1 MMKKVSERFIEGIEL
16 LDFTTGNSTEASLLF
31 IAQLYQ
37 KTRLSPKELFS
48 LETAEIYEADA
59 VYFRRFDD
67 GRVPIP
73 QIYIYDNTT
82 GRYDSRKYAE
92 IHRNLWSSCI
102 IPVFIIIEKTQ
113 IKIFDS
119 RNKVKIQGDDI
130 ITNPIETL
138 QFSASAVKQFS
149 AKSFDNGTFWE
160 LSQNQNKFLV
170 GTSAYNDLIDGLK
183 AIRKKFLENS
193 KLPPVTAHKL
203 LVLSILI
210 KYLEER
216 GDEGGSMFAKNFFKK
231 FGAENFCGVLRK
243 KGKIVE
249 LFEQLSNHFNGKIF
263 EWNDSNELKI
273 LKQADLSILAD
284 YLDGNVKNNQ
294 YVFWRLYSFN
304 HLPIE
309 LISSVYEEF
318 LGKEKKDV
326 VYTPHFLVNLSVDEC
341 MPISEPRSSFK
352 VLDPSCGSGIF
363 LVVAFKRLVEW
374 SRYKIYL
381 ETGERK
387 KLSSKELLRLL
398 VNNIYGV
405 DKEDDATRLTVFSLA
420 LALCDML
427 SPKEIWTD
435 LKFEDLNIKNI
446 HSKDFFAF
454 LKVHEKK
461 SFDLII
467 GNPPFDELTKTE
479 FDVLVKAN
487 TISLD
492 YKIPQNQ
499 IALLFLDQSVKLL
512 KDGGLLS
519 LIMPSGPLLYNDTI
533 EFRRNFFSKNNVLQI
548 LDLTNLRR
556 VLYGKADVST
566 AIIFVQA
573 QIPDEK
579 PIVHITVSKSR
590 PAKEKILFELDHYDF
605 HQVTKEQANE
615 SKFIWKANLL
625 GGQRLF
631 SLIQRLSKLRTIEQF
646 LNSKE
651 RDGWKMRE
659 GFIVG
664 KKNKKFK
671 AEYITGKSCLPTEA
685 FTEEGIDESMIY
697 KETEVYFKDPSFEEI
712 FKPPHLLIKEN
723 IGEKKIPIFFSNKYL
738 TFRDKIVGISSPKK
752 SYSELE
758 DLYNTFKKNNDL
770 FRLFIAS
777 TSNQLFINK
786 NTAILKQDIMG
797 VPYPSVATDLKLS
810 FAERIIK
817 DDVLKYGIEYL
828 RINDNAVTKN
838 MATED
843 DLTAFSS
850 VLEKALNSVYQ
861 EDEKRFQLS
870 HIIESNG
877 WYACGF
883 KYAAKEVNYK
893 YEKSEKAENDLS
905 ALIES
910 NLGKNIRVNRI
921 LRYYGKNTLYL
932 IKPKQLKYWLKSIA
946 LRDADDSLQD
956 LIKAGF

>member
-16 LDFTTGNSTEASLLF
+16 LDFTTGNSHDASLLF
-31 IAQLYQ
+31 VSQLYQ
-37 KTRLSPKELFS
+37 KSRLSPKELFS

-73 QIYIYDNTT
+73 QIYIYDNTS
-82 GRYDSRKYAE
+82 GRYNSKKYAE

-113 IKIFDS
+113 IKVFDS

-130 ITNPIETL
+130 VTSPIETL
-138 QFSASAVKQFS
+138 QFSAAAVKQFS

-170 GTSAYNDLIDGLK
+170 STSAYIDLIEGLK
-183 AIRKKFLENS
+183 AIRKKFLETSN
-193 KLPPVTAHKL
+193 LPPVTAHKL

-263 EWNDSNELKI
+263 EWNDSSELKI
-273 LKQADLSILAD
+273 LKQTDLSILAD
-284 YLDGNVKNNQ
+284 YLDGNIKNNQ
-294 YVFWRLYSFN
+294 YVLWRLYSFN

-318 LGKEKKDV
+318 LGKDKKDV
-326 VYTPHFLVNLSVDEC
+326 VYTPHFLVNLMVDEC
-341 MPISEPRSSFK
+341 MPISEPKDSFK
-352 VLDPSCGSGIF
+352 VIDPSCGSGIF

-374 SRYKIYL
+374 SRYKIYN

-387 KLSSKELLRLL
+387 KLSSKELLKLL
-398 VNNIYGV
+398 ISNIYGV

-435 LKFEDLNIKNI
+435 LRFEDLSINNI
-446 HSKDFFAF
+446 HSKDFFTF
-454 LKVHEKK
+454 LREHEKK
-461 SFDLII
+461 SFDLVI
-467 GNPPFDELTKTE
+467 GNPPFDELTKVE
-479 FDVLVKAN
+479 FDKLINKN
-487 TISLD
+487 GINLI

-512 KDGGLLS
+512 KDGCLLS
-519 LIMPSGPLLYNDTI
+519 LIMPSGPLLYNDTV
-533 EFRRNFFSKNNVLQI
+533 EYRRNFFSKNNVLQI

-556 VLYGKADVST
+556 VLFEKADVST
-566 AIIFVQA
+566 AIIFVQS
-573 QIPDEK
+573 QVPDEK
-579 PIVHITVSKSR
+579 PIIHITVSKSR

-605 HQVTKEQANE
+605 HNVTKEQATE

-631 SLIQRLSKLRTIEQF
+631 YLVQRLSKLRTIEQF
-646 LNSKE
+646 LNMKE
-651 RDGWKMRE
+651 NEGWKMRE

-671 AEYITGKSCLPTEA
+671 AEYITGKPCLPTDA
-685 FTEEGIDESMIY
+685 FTEEGVDESKVY
-697 KETEVYFKDPSFEEI
+697 KEPEVFFKDPSFEEI
-712 FKPPHLLIKEN
+712 FNPPHLLIKEN
-723 IGEKKIPIFFSNKYL
+723 IGDERIPIHFSNKYL
-738 TFRDKIVGISSPKK
+738 TFRHNIVGISAPKK
-752 SYSELE
+752 EITELE
-758 DLYNTFKKNNDL
+758 KLFDVFKKNNDL
-770 FRLFIAS
+770 FRLYISA

-786 NTAILKQDIMG
+786 NTAILKQDLMDL
-797 VPYPSVATDLKLS
+797 PYPSVSADLKLS

-828 RINDNAVTKN
+828 RKNDNIITKN
-838 MATED
+838 FAAEN
-843 DLTAFSS
+843 DLTSFANVF
-850 VLEKALNSVYQ
+850 EKALNSIYQ
-861 EDEKRFQLS
+861 EGEKLFQLS

-877 WYACGF
+877 WFATGF
-883 KYAAKEVNYK
+883 RYTSKAVNYK
-893 YEKSEKAENDLS
+893 YEKSQKAESDLS
-905 ALIES
+905 ALIEGS
-910 NLGKNIRVNRI
+910 LGKNIRINRI
-921 LRYYGKNTLYL
+921 LRYYGKDTLYL
-932 IKPKQLKYWLKSIA
+932 IKPKQLRYWLKSIA

>member
-1 MMKKVSERFIEGIEL
+1 MKKATDRFIEGIEL
-16 LDFTTGNSTEASLLF
+16 LDFTTGNSNDASLLF
-31 IAQLYQ
+31 VTQLYQ
-37 KTRLSPKELFS
+37 KARLSPKELFS

-73 QIYIYDNTT
+73 QIYIYDNTS
-82 GRYDSRKYAE
+82 GRYDTKKYAE

-130 ITNPIETL
+130 ITSPIETL

-170 GTSAYNDLIDGLK
+170 STSAYNDLIEGLK
-183 AIRKKFLENS
+183 SIRKKFLENS
-193 KLPPVTAHKL
+193 KLPSVTAHKL

-231 FGAENFCGVLRK
+231 FGAGNFCGVLRK

-263 EWNDSNELKI
+263 EWSDSNELEI
-273 LKQADLSILAD
+273 LKHTDLSILAD
-284 YLDGNVKNNQ
+284 YLDGNLKNNQ

-341 MPISEPRSSFK
+341 MPISEPKASFK
-352 VLDPSCGSGIF
+352 ILDPSCGSGIF

-374 SRYKIYL
+374 NRYKVYL

-446 HSKDFFAF
+446 HSKDFFTF
-454 LKVHEKK
+454 LGEHEKK

-479 FDVLVKAN
+479 FDGLVKAN
-487 TISLD
+487 NINLN

-499 IALLFLDQSVKLL
+499 IALLFLDQSIKLL

-573 QIPDEK
+573 QLPDEK
-579 PIVHITVSKSR
+579 PIIHITVSKSR

-605 HQVTKEQANE
+605 HKVTKEQANE

-625 GGQRLF
+625 GGKRLYF
-631 SLIQRLSKLRTIEQF
+631 LIHRLSILRSLGEY
-646 LNSKE
+646 LKDKKKE
-651 RDGWKMRE
+651 NWHVQE
-659 GFIVG
+659 GFIIG
-664 KKNKKFK
+664 SNSKKRK
-671 AEYITGKSCLPTEA
+671 ADFITGKSFLPTEA
-685 FTEEGIDESMIY
+685 FTEEGIDESKIEIIKDKYFASPRIEEIY
-697 KETEVYFKDPSFEEI
+697 K
-712 FKPPHLLIKEN
+712 PPLLLIKEN
-723 IGEKKIPIFFSNKYL
+723 IGEEKIPIYFSNRYL
-738 TFRDKIVGISSPKK
+738 TYKDKIVGISTPKK
-752 SYSELE
+752 NKPELE
-758 DLYNTFKKNNDL
+758 ELHTALIKHNDL

-786 NTAILKQDIMG
+786 NTAILKQDLMRL
-797 VPYPSVATDLKLS
+797 PYPSVSTDLKLS
-810 FAERIIK
+810 FAENIIK

-828 RINDNAVTKN
+828 RINDNAITKKV
-838 MATED
+838 ATEN
-843 DLTAFSS
+843 DLTVFAN
-850 VLEKALNSVYQ
+850 VLAKALNSVYA
-861 EDEKRFQLS
+861 EGEKHFQLS
-870 HIIESNG
+870 HIIESSG

-883 KYAAKEVNYK
+883 KYAVKEVNYK

-905 ALIES
+905 DLIES

-932 IKPKQLKYWLKSIA
+932 IKPKQLRYWLKSIA

>member
-1 MMKKVSERFIEGIEL
+1 MKKVSERFTEGIEL
-16 LDFTTGNSTEASLLF
+16 LDFTTGDSSDASLLF
-31 IAQLYQ
+31 VSQLYQ

-73 QIYIYDNTT
+73 QIYIYDNTSE
-82 GRYDSRKYAE
+82 RYNTKKYAE

-138 QFSASAVKQFS
+138 QFSASAVKHFS

-170 GTSAYNDLIDGLK
+170 STSAYNDLIEGLK
-183 AIRKKFLENS
+183 SIRKKFLENS

-243 KGKIVE
+243 KGKIIE

-273 LKQADLSILAD
+273 LKQTDLSILAD
-284 YLDGNVKNNQ
+284 YLDGNIKNNQ

-341 MPISEPRSSFK
+341 MPISEPKDSFK
-352 VLDPSCGSGIF
+352 ILDPSCGSGIF

-374 SRYKIYL
+374 NRYKVYL

-446 HSKDFFAF
+446 HSKDFFTF
-454 LKVHEKK
+454 LREHEKK

-479 FDVLVKAN
+479 FEELVRAN
-487 TISLD
+487 DIDLN

-499 IALLFLDQSVKLL
+499 IALLFLDQSIKLL

-533 EFRRNFFSKNNVLQI
+533 EFRMNFFSKNNVLQI

-573 QIPDEK
+573 QVPDEK

-605 HQVTKEQANE
+605 HKVTKEQANK

-646 LNSKE
+646 LNLKE
-651 RDGWKMRE
+651 GNGWKMRE

-671 AEYITGKSCLPTEA
+671 AEYITGKPCLPTAA
-685 FTEEGIDESMIY
+685 FTEDGIDESMIY
-697 KETEVYFKDPSFEEI
+697 KESEVYFKDPSFEEI

-723 IGEKKIPIFFSNKYL
+723 IGDSKIPIFFSNKYL
-738 TFRDKIVGISSPKK
+738 TFRDKVVGISSPKK
-752 SYSELE
+752 DYLELE

-786 NTAILKQDIMG
+786 NTAILKQDLMG
-797 VPYPSVATDLKLS
+797 VPYPSVAADLKLS

-828 RINDNAVTKN
+828 RKNDNTITKN
-838 MATED
+838 FATEN
-843 DLTAFSS
+843 DLTAFAR
-850 VLEKALNSVYQ
+850 VFEKALNSVYK
-861 EDEKRFQLS
+861 EGEKHFQLS
-870 HIIESNG
+870 HIIESSG

-883 KYAAKEVNYK
+883 KYTARDVGYK
-893 YEKSEKAENDLS
+893 YEKSQKAENDLS
-905 ALIES
+905 SLIES

-921 LRYYGKNTLYL
+921 LRYYGENTLYL
-932 IKPKQLKYWLKSIA
+932 IKPKQLRYWLKSLA

>member
-1 MMKKVSERFIEGIEL
+1 MKKVSERFIEGIEL
-16 LDFTTGNSTEASLLF
+16 LDFTTGNSNDASLLF
-31 IAQLYQ
+31 VSQLYQ
-37 KTRLSPKELFS
+37 KLRLSPKELFS

-82 GRYDSRKYAE
+82 GRYDSKKYAE

-113 IKIFDS
+113 IKVFDS

-130 ITNPIETL
+130 VTSPIETL

-170 GTSAYNDLIDGLK
+170 STSAYIDLIEGLK
-183 AIRKKFLENS
+183 AIRKKFLETSN
-193 KLPPVTAHKL
+193 LPPIAAHKL

-249 LFEQLSNHFNGKIF
+249 LFEKLSNHFNGKIF
-263 EWNDSNELKI
+263 EWNDSSELEI
-273 LKQADLSILAD
+273 LKQTDLSILAD

-318 LGKEKKDV
+318 LGKDKKDV
-326 VYTPHFLVNLSVDEC
+326 VYTPHFLVNLMVDEC
-341 MPISEPRSSFK
+341 MPVSEPKDSFK
-352 VLDPSCGSGIF
+352 VIDPSCGSGIF

-381 ETGERK
+381 ETGQRK
-387 KLSSKELLRLL
+387 KLSSKELLKLL
-398 VNNIYGV
+398 ISNIYGV

-435 LKFEDLNIKNI
+435 LRFEDLSINNI

-454 LKVHEKK
+454 LREHEEK
-461 SFDLII
+461 SFDLVI
-467 GNPPFDELTKTE
+467 GNPPFGELTKAE
-479 FDVLVKAN
+479 FDKLIKKN
-487 TISLD
+487 GINLI

-499 IALLFLDQSVKLL
+499 IALLFLDQSIKLL
-512 KDGGLLS
+512 KDGSLLS
-519 LIMPSGPLLYNDTI
+519 LIMPSGPLLYNDTVDY
-533 EFRRNFFSKNNVLQI
+533 RKNFFGRNNVLQI

-556 VLYGKADVST
+556 VLFEKADVST

-573 QIPDEK
+573 QVPDEN
-579 PIVHITVSKSR
+579 PIIHITVSKSR

-605 HQVTKEQANE
+605 HNVTKEQATE

-631 SLIQRLSKLRTIEQF
+631 YLVQRLSKLRTIEQF
-646 LNSKE
+646 LNIKE
-651 RDGWKMRE
+651 NEGWEMRE

-671 AEYITGKSCLPTEA
+671 AEYITGKPCLPTDA
-685 FTEEGIDESMIY
+685 FTEEGVDESKIY
-697 KETEVYFKDPSFEEI
+697 KETEVFFKDPSFEEI

-723 IGEKKIPIFFSNKYL
+723 IGDERIPIHFSDKYL
-738 TFRDKIVGISSPKK
+738 TFRHNIVSISAPRKEIT
-752 SYSELE
+752 ELE
-758 DLYNTFKKNNDL
+758 KLFDVFKKNNDL
-770 FRLFIAS
+770 FRLYISA

-786 NTAILKQDIMG
+786 NTAILKQDLMNL
-797 VPYPSVATDLKLS
+797 PYPSVAADLKLS

-828 RINDNAVTKN
+828 RKNDNIISKKFAAEN
-838 MATED
+838 
-843 DLTAFSS
+843 DLISFANVF
-850 VLEKALNSVYQ
+850 EKALNSIYQ
-861 EDEKRFQLS
+861 EGENHFQLS

-877 WYACGF
+877 WFATGF
-883 KYAAKEVNYK
+883 RYTSREVNHK
-893 YEKSEKAENDLS
+893 YEKSQKAEIDLS
-905 ALIES
+905 ALIEGS
-910 NLGKNIRVNRI
+910 LGKNIRINRI
-921 LRYYGKNTLYL
+921 LRYYGKDILY
-932 IKPKQLKYWLKSIA
+932 
-946 LRDADDSLQD
+946 

>member
-1 MMKKVSERFIEGIEL
+1 MEKISKRFIEGIEL
-16 LDFTTGNSTEASLLF
+16 LDFTTGNSNDASLLF
-31 IAQLYQ
+31 VRQLYQ
-37 KTRLSPKELFS
+37 KTKLSPKELFS
-48 LETAEIYEADA
+48 LENAEIYEADA
-59 VYFRRFDD
+59 VYFRRFGD

-73 QIYIYDNTT
+73 QIYVYDNTT
-82 GRYDSRKYAE
+82 GRYDTKKYAE

-113 IKIFDS
+113 IKVFDS

-130 ITNPIETL
+130 ITNPSETL

-170 GTSAYNDLIDGLK
+170 STSAYNDLIEGLK
-183 AIRKKFLENS
+183 SIRTKFLENS

-273 LKQADLSILAD
+273 LKQTDLSILAD

-318 LGKEKKDV
+318 LGKDKKDV

-341 MPISEPRSSFK
+341 MPVSEPKDGFK
-352 VLDPSCGSGIF
+352 ILDPSCGSGIF

-374 SRYKIYL
+374 TRYKVYI

-435 LKFEDLNIKNI
+435 LRFEDLNIKNI
-446 HSKDFFAF
+446 HSKDFFTF
-454 LKVHEKK
+454 LKEHEKK

-479 FDVLVKAN
+479 FDKLVRVN
-487 TISLD
+487 GINLN

-499 IALLFLDQSVKLL
+499 IALLFLDQSIKLL

-533 EFRRNFFSKNNVLQI
+533 EFRRNFFGKNNVLQI

-573 QIPDEK
+573 QAPDEK
-579 PIVHITVSKSR
+579 SIIHITVSKSR

-605 HQVTKEQANE
+605 HEVTKEQATE

-625 GGQRLF
+625 GGKRLF
-631 SLIQRLSKLRTIEQF
+631 YLVQRLSKLRTIEQF
-646 LNSKE
+646 LNTKE
-651 RDGWKMRE
+651 NEGWKMRE

-671 AEYITGKSCLPTEA
+671 AEYITGKPCLPTEA
-685 FTEEGIDESMIY
+685 FTEDGIDESKIY
-697 KETEVYFKDPSFEEI
+697 KESEIYFKDPSFEEI
-712 FKPPHLLIKEN
+712 FRPPHLLIKEN
-723 IGEKKIPIFFSNKYL
+723 IGDKKIPIHFSNKHL
-738 TFRDKIVGISSPKK
+738 TFRHNIVGISAPKRE
-752 SYSELE
+752 SSELE
-758 DLYNTFKKNNDL
+758 KLFEVFKKSNDL
-770 FRLFIAS
+770 FRLYISA

-786 NTAILKQDIMG
+786 NTAILMQDLANL
-797 VPYPSVATDLKLS
+797 PYPMIATDLKLS
-810 FAERIIK
+810 FAESVIK

-828 RINDNAVTKN
+828 RINDNVVTKKN
-838 MATED
+838 ATENE
-843 DLTAFSS
+843 LTVFANVF
-850 VLEKALNSVYQ
+850 EKALNSVY
-861 EDEKRFQLS
+861 EEGEKHFQLS

-883 KYAAKEVNYK
+883 KYTAKEVNYK

-905 ALIES
+905 SLIES

-921 LRYYGKNTLYL
+921 LRYYGKSTLYL
-932 IKPKQLKYWLKSIA
+932 IKPKQLRYWLKSIA